1 MIQAQRSNII
11 HDYRNSSDRDENVK
25 HLMTVLEAVNCVY
38 LKSQFERK
46 LTSFSKDQSLRHL
59 YIAHEEN
66 FNVNKSQ
73 RVANSR
79 G

>member
-1 MIQAQRSNII
+1 
-11 HDYRNSSDRDENVK
+11 
-25 HLMTVLEAVNCVY
+25 MTVLEAVNCVY
-38 LKSQFERK
+38 LNSQFERK

-66 FNVNKSQ
+66 SNVNKSQ
-73 RVANSR
+73 RVASSR

>member
-1 MIQAQRSNII
+1 
-11 HDYRNSSDRDENVK
+11 
-25 HLMTVLEAVNCVY
+25 MTVLEAVNCVY

-66 FNVNKSQ
+66 SNVNKSQ